1 MKPGLGQYLFQPVC
15 YRKKSKWFTFD
26 CIAPPFKDNL
36 SSAKAPPAPVIM
48 HRGQLQVAKLAEQLV
63 DVALAH
69 PKVQIA
75 HQQLSRA
82 GGGDACHSAT
92 AAVAVP
98 TVPIHVVVPLPIW
111 VAALEALV
119 PTCGARSVIAAEGV
133 QWVRTTPCAPLV
145 QGEAKVR

>member
-1 MKPGLGQYLFQPVC
+1 MNQSENQTKPNQH
-15 YRKKSKWFTFD
+15 KKSTFNG
-26 CIAPPFKDNL
+26 IAPPLKDDL
-36 SSAKAPPAPVIM
+36 GSSKTPSAPIVV
-48 HRGQLQVAKLAEQLV
+48 HRGEFQVAKLAEQLV
-63 DVALAH
+63 DVALTH

-82 GGGDACHSAT
+82 GGGDACHSAA

-133 QWVRTTPCAPLV
+133 QWVRTTPCAPLYRRR
-145 QGEAKVR
+145 GES